1 MDTFASRQPEMM
13 KYLEVFELDHPAT
26 QEFKLR
32 RLAELG
38 WKRPAKLHF
47 IPIDFTKEN
56 LITAIIGSS
65 SCDLKVKS
73 FFNWLGVIP

>member
-1 MDTFASRQPEMM
+1 MDTFAFRQPEMM

-38 WKRPAKLHF
+38 WKHPAKLHF

-56 LITAIIGSS
+56 LVTAITGS
-65 SCDLKVKS
+65 
-73 FFNWLGVIP
+73 